1 MFRSSWQVQTLD
13 TVSPDLRN
21 ALTSLHRDGSSR
33 LSPALILQLPLLS
46 KLSGEQAA
54 WLAQRVVIRRL
65 RRGEVLVHQG
75 DPDRGFHIVCS
86 GSVHAVRQGRN
97 GRSLLLDVL
106 GPGGHFGE
114 RGLID
119 ELPRETTVRCAQA
132 TELLTVHGPD
142 FRQCLD
148 ESPAMRQALLHTL
161 TQRLRARNQRITML
175 ALNDVHGCV
184 LRHLHDASVE
194 VQGQRIVHPPFTRQF
209 VADRIGA
216 SREMVSR
223 VFKDLAA
230 TGKIQQQQD
239 GSLLLHCSATA

>member
-1 MFRSSWQVQTLD
+1 MSRSSLQSQTLN
-13 TVSPDLRN
+13 TVSPELRS
-21 ALTSLHRDGSSR
+21 ALTGLNRDGASR
-33 LSPALILQLPLLS
+33 LSPALILSLPLLGS
-46 KLSGEQAA
+46 LSGEQAA
-54 WLAQRVVIRRL
+54 WLAQRVAIRRL
-65 RRGEVLVHQG
+65 RRNEVLVHQG
-75 DPDRGFHIVCS
+75 EPDRAFHIVCS

-119 ELPRETTVRCAQA
+119 EQPRETTVRCAKA
-132 TELLTVHGPD
+132 SELLTVQGAD
-142 FRQCLD
+142 FRQCLA
-148 ESPAMRQALLHTL
+148 ESHALRSALMRTL
-161 TQRLRARNQRITML
+161 SQRLRERNQRIAML

-184 LRHLHDASVE
+184 VRHLQDASVE

-223 VFKDLAA
+223 VFKDLTAS
-230 TGKIQQQQD
+230 GKIQHRQD
-239 GSLLLHCSATA
+239 GSLLLHCIATV